1 MKKRKKKG
9 WEEKRED
16 VGGDS
21 TEEGREKNTNGETKG
36 VISHGSSSEGEKI
49 RDKESNRARQ
59 RTDVII
65 FIHLIPLEQ
74 TLLLLRGLHLV
85 LRASPLPLHLQIISF
100 VNTLSSRHVTP
111 V

>member
-36 VISHGSSSEGEKI
+36 VISHGSNSEGEKK
-49 RDKESNRARQ
+49 R
-59 RTDVII
+59 
-65 FIHLIPLEQ
+65 
-74 TLLLLRGLHLV
+74 
-85 LRASPLPLHLQIISF
+85 
-100 VNTLSSRHVTP
+100 
-111 V
+111 